1 MVNYTCEEKTE
12 VNQSSNELSSVTEF
26 QVEMELKSGYKYRPN
41 LKRIADDMEQEVKG
55 LVATRESKYSRG
67 ISFVGKGVK

>member
-1 MVNYTCEEKTE
+1 MVNYTCEEKAE

-55 LVATRESKYSRG
+55 LVTTRESKYSRG